1 MELNTLAGRS
11 YNDITQVSILQT
23 SYFWSNVVTVILILF
38 LLVQYPVFPWVVS
51 DYKSRVLNLDDPSS
65 YRDLSKVDL
74 HLFVA
79 HVFAICLSLN
89 VAGVI

>member
-11 YNDITQVSILQT
+11 YNDITQVSILHT
-23 SYFWSNVVTVILILF
+23 SYFWSNLATCRPNIVSAF
-38 LLVQYPVFPWVVS
+38 VQYPVFPWVVA

-65 YRDLSKVDL
+65 YRDLSRVDL

-79 HVFAICLSLN
+79 PVFC
-89 VAGVI
+89 